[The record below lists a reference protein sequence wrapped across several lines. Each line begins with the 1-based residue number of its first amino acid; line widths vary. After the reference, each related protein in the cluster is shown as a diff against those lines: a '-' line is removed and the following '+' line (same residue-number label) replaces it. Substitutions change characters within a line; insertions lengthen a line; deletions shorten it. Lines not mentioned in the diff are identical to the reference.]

1 MSWGPAE
8 RIRQHLHNI
17 TRLVKTG
24 SVLSVVKVLVW
35 GVNEVFIR
43 VIGANLTI
51 TAPWALI
58 MKSVSYD
65 LSPSSYHQ
73 KDWTNKNEMSTFFQ
87 ISKLLLRR
95 CHFNR
100 ININHDMYCTEESH
114 TLTPPPWARN
124 LVARPLPLVP
134 YTRGHTYVQALR
146 STNMVASPFPLVY
159 RPLEIVIW

>member
-51 TAPWALI
+51 SAPWALI

-65 LSPSSYHQ
+65 LSPSYYHQ

-114 TLTPPPWARN
+114 TLIPPPEQGIWLLGLFLLCPIPGVIR
-124 LVARPLPLVP
+124 
-134 YTRGHTYVQALR
+134 T
-146 STNMVASPFPLVY
+146 Y
-159 RPLEIVIW
+159 RPSEVQTRLLAPSRWCTGH